1 MSVTVIGAA
10 ASAWGLVMALAPIL
24 QIIRMVRRRSSRD
37 VSLGYFAVLLPG
49 FGLWLVYG
57 LVGAD
62 LFLVL
67 PNALAIV
74 TGSLLIAVAFA
85 LRRAESGS
93 PDDLTVADPTSR

>member
-1 MSVTVIGAA
+1 MSRWATSPCCFP
-10 ASAWGLVMALAPIL
+10 ASVYG
-24 QIIRMVRRRSSRD
+24 
-37 VSLGYFAVLLPG
+37 
-49 FGLWLVYG
+49 LVYG